1 MSGQSLLG
9 FLIIGLVAGWLASFV
24 VGGGGLVTYL
34 LSGVIGA
41 FVGPFVL
48 KLAKLNFTLGGPVL
62 TQILVSA
69 IGAII
74 VVLLARLIA

>member
-1 MSGQSLLG
+1 MHASSLIA
-9 FLIIGLVAGWLASFV
+9 FLVIGLVAGWLASFV
-24 VGGGGLVTYL
+24 VGGSGLVTYL
-34 LSGVIGA
+34 VSGVIGA
-41 FVGPFVL
+41 FVGPFAL
-48 KLAKLNFTLGGPVL
+48 RLTGLQFEIGGPLV

>member
-1 MSGQSLLG
+1 MSLPSLAA
-9 FLIIGLVAGWLASFV
+9 FLLVGLVAGWLASLI
-24 VGGGGLVTYL
+24 VGGSGLVTYL

-41 FVGPFVL
+41 FVGPFVIG
-48 KLAKLNFTLGGPVL
+48 LAGLDFQLINPLV
-62 TQILVSA
+62 TQILYAA

>member
-1 MSGQSLLG
+1 MSGQTLVA
-9 FLIIGLVAGWLASFV
+9 FLVIGLVAGWLASFV

-41 FVGPFVL
+41 FVGPFALRLAGIDL
-48 KLAKLNFTLGGPVL
+48 KFGGPVV

-69 IGAII
+69 VGAII